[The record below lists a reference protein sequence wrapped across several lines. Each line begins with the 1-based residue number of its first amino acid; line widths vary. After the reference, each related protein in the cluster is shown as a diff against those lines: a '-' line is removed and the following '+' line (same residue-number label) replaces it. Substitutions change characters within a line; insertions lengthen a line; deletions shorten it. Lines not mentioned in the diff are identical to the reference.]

1 MTKEAN
7 ISAPPDG
14 QFDLDKIANLS
25 GKAYFDALTKM
36 LCEGLGADI
45 AFVGLL
51 SDNQEEVKTIS
62 LFWDGAHMDFQ
73 TWPVGSSPFLKA
85 AKKDACVIQE
95 GVQEHFPGDTM
106 FGKEQIEACVGFPLM
121 DDQGIAMGV
130 LVAES
135 RLKLEGS
142 SLTDGMRAAQCRTQ
156 VELRHYKSMD
166 TMRETL
172 SQALLLNYS
181 KSMFMAN
188 ITHELRTPLSAIL
201 GYASLIRDRQI
212 EGAQIQEYAAEIC
225 ASGEGLLALIGDIM
239 SLAMLEISDDTAKT
253 ERFDLTDL
261 ARTGNR
267 MIQHQAAQ
275 KHIKV
280 QAASRTDPLYVN
292 GDAGYTKKALMN
304 MLTNAV
310 KYTSIGHVAMAVARR
325 EDGSAAISVIDTG
338 IGMSDEVLTKA
349 CEPLTNFKNAYD
361 MHQEGSGLGIP
372 TTMVLMDRQGA
383 RLEVESELGKG
394 TKAHLVFPKELVVE
408 DDDGFI

>member
-1 MTKEAN
+1 MTKKADK
-7 ISAPPDG
+7 SPPPAR
-14 QFDLDKIANLS
+14 QFELDKIANLS

-36 LCEGLGADI
+36 LCKDLGADI

-51 SDNQEEVKTIS
+51 SDNQEEVKTVS

-73 TWPVGSSPFLKA
+73 AWPIKGTPCFEAVTQDFCLHP
-85 AKKDACVIQE
+85 E
-95 GVQEHFPGDTM
+95 GVQSRFPKDSAL
-106 FGKEQIEACVGFPLM
+106 GKEQIEACVGLPLL
-121 DDQGIAMGV
+121 DDQGKAIGV
-130 LVAES
+130 MMAES
-135 RLKLEGS
+135 RMKLEDT
-142 SLTDGMRAAQCRTQ
+142 SLFDGMRAAQCRIQ
-156 VELRHYKSMD
+156 VELRHYKTLD

-188 ITHELRTPLSAIL
+188 ISHELRTPLSAIL

-239 SLAMLEISDDTAKT
+239 SLAMLEISDDTAKS

-275 KHIKV
+275 KHIKI
-280 QAASRTDPLYVN
+280 QAASRTDPLYVE

-310 KYTSIGHVAMAVARR
+310 KYTSIGHVAIAVTKR
-325 EDGSAAISVIDTG
+325 EDGSAALSVIDTG
-338 IGMSDEVLTKA
+338 IGMSDDVLTKA

-383 RLEVESELGKG
+383 KLEVESELGKG
-394 TKAHLVFPKELVVE
+394 TKAHLVFPKELVIE